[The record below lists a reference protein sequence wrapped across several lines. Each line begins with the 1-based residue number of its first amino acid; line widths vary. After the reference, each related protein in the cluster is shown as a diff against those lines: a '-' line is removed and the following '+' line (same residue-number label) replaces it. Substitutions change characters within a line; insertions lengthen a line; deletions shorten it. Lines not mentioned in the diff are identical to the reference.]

1 MNLGSWEVIVPWII
15 SIAGIGMTYWVARIS
30 KEMQRMLSSKDK
42 EVQLIDSR
50 LACLREDMVRFYEA
64 FVTDP
69 IESVANVLV
78 AYEIIVANPLA
89 NKELC
94 KAVYKA
100 REFTIM
106 TVWEQRGV
114 RVTPDET
121 IEEGDTFQSVI
132 DDVGLAYRRIVETE
146 HEKRLT
152 ILRSKK

>member
-1 MNLGSWEVIVPWII
+1 
-15 SIAGIGMTYWVARIS
+15 MTYWVARIS

-50 LACLREDMVRFYEA
+50 LACLREDIVRFYEA

-89 NKELC
+89 NEELC

-100 REFTIM
+100 REFTTM
-106 TVWEQRGV
+106 TV
-114 RVTPDET
+114 
-121 IEEGDTFQSVI
+121 
-132 DDVGLAYRRIVETE
+132 
-146 HEKRLT
+146 
-152 ILRSKK
+152 